1 MLFICVMFGYDSL
14 AGSNVVSI
22 AEFRKDFGYLYGDEY
37 VVSADWQLGFQA
49 ATFGGRCPCFLSQ
62 LHRSHG

>member
-1 MLFICVMFGYDSL
+1 MYGYDSL

-22 AEFRKDFGYLYGDEY
+22 AEFRKDFGYEYGNEC

-49 ATFGGRCPCFLSQ
+49 ATFGGKFSLLLSYIKKT
-62 LHRSHG
+62 G